1 MKIYKPLTLLYII
14 TIGFT
19 SFASAQSQEKVYSA
33 LILNFARGIQ
43 WPSASPDKDFVVGI
57 LGYEPLADELNALSE
72 KIKVGNRKIS
82 VKEFF
87 AADEVSNCQILFIPA
102 FKARLLQPILEKLGL
117 QPILIITNKPDSAL
131 KGSGVNLIFV
141 EGKLRYEIN
150 CKSIEKRGMKI
161 SANVK
166 GMGIVVE

>member
-1 MKIYKPLTLLYII
+1 M
-14 TIGFT
+14 
-19 SFASAQSQEKVYSA
+19 
-33 LILNFARGIQ
+33 
-43 WPSASPDKDFVVGI
+43 
-57 LGYEPLADELNALSE
+57 NALSE

-131 KGSGVNLIFV
+131 KGSGVNLILV